1 MLTGGE
7 GFAGSHLRRRLRDAG
22 RPPAAPSRA
31 ELDLLDADAVHRLVA
46 ELQPAELFHLAAF
59 SSVRNSWDAPGEVA
73 VQNLQMTANVL
84 EAVRQEA
91 PQCRILLVG
100 SGQVYGDQSELPT
113 TEESPLRPGNPY
125 AISKTAGDQLA
136 GLYAAAHGVHV
147 VRARPFNHVGPGQS
161 AHYVLSSLTRQVAEA
176 EARGLN
182 EALLRTGDV
191 NAARDFTDVRD
202 VVRAY
207 RLLAERAEPG
217 VYNVCS
223 GRTASAR
230 ELVEALARA
239 AGAGLEHEIDRAHVR
254 AHEVMEVRGSAERLR
269 EATGWEPEIPLERT
283 LADTV
288 AWWREQIRAAT

>member
-1 MLTGGE
+1 LLTGGE

-207 RLLAERAEPG
+207 DLLVQAQPRA
-217 VYNVCS
+217 YNVCS
-223 GRTASAR
+223 GRGTTVAQLIELLKPAAR
-230 ELVEALARA
+230 VEIR
-239 AGAGLEHEIDRAHVR
+239 
-254 AHEVMEVRGSAERLR
+254 HEVDPARLRPHDAPDLRGSNERLTA
-269 EATGWEPEIPLERT
+269 ATGWRPEIPLDQTVRDT
-283 LADTV
+283 LD
-288 AWWREQIRAAT
+288 WWRERVAAGE